1 MIKDDYRIF
10 RQGFFQQ
17 QVSENL
23 ITVFGHFVLLVPAA
37 VVLEREDE
45 RVLGRDER
53 AVADRV
59 DHILQTERPRSG
71 IRTLELYRQGS
82 LEAETF
88 NTKT

>member
-17 QVSENL
+17 KVSENL

-59 DHILQTERPRSG
+59 DHILQTGSG
-71 IRTLELYRQGS
+71 IRTLELYRRGS

>member
-71 IRTLELYRQGS
+71 IRTPELYRQGS